1 VANYF
6 EFPTTDDAGAVFTAS
21 IITSEIQSIVLQV
34 GLKERG
40 LPFLV
45 GIGIKKT

>member
-6 EFPTTDDAGAVFTAS
+6 EFPITDDAGAVFTAY

-40 LPFLV
+40 LPFIV
-45 GIGIKKT
+45 GIGIKKI